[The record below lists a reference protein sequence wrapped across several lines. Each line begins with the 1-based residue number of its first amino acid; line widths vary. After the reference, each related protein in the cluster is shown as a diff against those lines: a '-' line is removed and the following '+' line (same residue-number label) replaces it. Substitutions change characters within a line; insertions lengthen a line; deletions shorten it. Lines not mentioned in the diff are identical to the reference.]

1 MGSIKTVAYEN
12 KYYQSVRD
20 LIHKTLRNSNSQ
32 YYGCEHIEKL
42 IKRLDGDNLKAKLT
56 QSHYYVA
63 MDELDNI
70 VGCGGITPYW
80 GSETQSVIVLIFVN
94 KDVQCSGIGRT
105 IMNRVLADEYST
117 RSSEIYVSAAVNAV
131 DFYKK
136 FGFEALPK
144 EKQTSVDGDVLMTLS
159 RSR

>member
-1 MGSIKTVAYEN
+1 MEEIKVLAYED

-32 YYGCEHIEKL
+32 YYGNEHIEKL

-63 MDELDNI
+63 VNKSGSI
-70 VGCGGITPYW
+70 VGCGGILPYW
-80 GSETQSVIVLIFVN
+80 GSETQSVIVLVFVD
-94 KDVQCSGIGRT
+94 KDIQCSGIGRT
-105 IMNRVLADEYST
+105 IMNRVLADEHST
-117 RSSEIYVSAAVNAV
+117 RSIEIYVSAAINAV
-131 DFYKK
+131 GFYEK

-144 EKQTSVDGDVLMTLS
+144 ERQTSVDGDVLMVLKK
-159 RSR
+159 